1 MIGFNKNVNTNRA
14 ISIRYSELVN
24 ALPARSDL
32 HIARKIWHILTGLL
46 LVGTFVT
53 QAASQAQIVTFLSV
67 LLVAVSSLEFF
78 RLKNPALNEKVI
90 RLSGPIIRT
99 NEVAKVS
106 GVPFYVA
113 SSLIAIA
120 LFPKNVAVLSL
131 LYLVLGDPIAS
142 FVGILSKKNS
152 IQLIP
157 GKSFQ
162 GTAAGFAVCAL
173 STWFYLRSVGMHG
186 IDLIRLTLLGGLA
199 GALAE
204 VLPFDIDD
212 NFTIPMVSG
221 FVLWLGFILIHFV

>member
-1 MIGFNKNVNTNRA
+1 MNGVNKNLF
-14 ISIRYSELVN
+14 RYNELVN
-24 ALPARSDL
+24 SLPARSDL
-32 HIARKIWHILTGLL
+32 HIARKLWHILTGMLL
-46 LVGTFVT
+46 LGFFITGAAT
-53 QAASQAQIVTFLSV
+53 QVQIVTFLSA
-67 LLVAVSSLEFF
+67 LLVFVSTVEFL
-78 RLKNPALNEKVI
+78 RLKNPVFNEKVI

-99 NEVAKVS
+99 NEVTKFS
-106 GVPFYVA
+106 GVPYYVA

-120 LFPKNVAVLSL
+120 IFPKNVAVLSL
-131 LYLVLGDPIAS
+131 LYLVLGDPLAS